1 MSNTISFR
9 SGVQI
14 LKEGDGRNY
23 ADTLVCWTILP
34 FSFTVRTWVALVVVI
49 LPNIQQV
56 KVRMKTCTVTYLMK
70 PTVDPVIAVARL
82 HRILKDRVNN
92 KLFWLDIQGL
102 FRSSMQCLVLLFR
115 SIINYMIPL
124 KQLFTRLVTVFA
136 SLVTVVET
144 CKVRMREFCL

>member
-1 MSNTISFR
+1 
-9 SGVQI
+9 
-14 LKEGDGRNY
+14 
-23 ADTLVCWTILP
+23 
-34 FSFTVRTWVALVVVI
+34 
-49 LPNIQQV
+49 
-56 KVRMKTCTVTYLMK
+56 MK